1 MKNFTISKKRVIYI
15 VITTLIIAFGLSVG
29 GCLFANDFGAYLL
42 SLVAINSPFMIAMS
56 LSIYLIYK
64 PTENGEKARK
74 NLLNSTIIRAISI
87 LVSFAASLFLLY
99 YLNGLVMPTILYI
112 LITPGFLSIG
122 FLLGLVLK

>member
-1 MKNFTISKKRVIYI
+1 MKNLTFSKKWIIFISLSV
-15 VITTLIIAFGLSVG
+15 LIISLGLIVG
-29 GCLFANDFGAYLL
+29 GILLSNGFEAYLL

-74 NLLNSTIIRAISI
+74 NLLNSTVIRAISI
-87 LVSFAASLFLLY
+87 LVSFAGSLLLLY
-99 YLNGLVMPTILYI
+99 YLNGLVMPTILYT